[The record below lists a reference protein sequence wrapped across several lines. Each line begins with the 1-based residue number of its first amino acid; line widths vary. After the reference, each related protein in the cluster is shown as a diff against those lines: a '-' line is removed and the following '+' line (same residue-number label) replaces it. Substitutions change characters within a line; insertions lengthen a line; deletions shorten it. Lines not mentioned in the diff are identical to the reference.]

1 MRKEFIMG
9 EFLLIVFL
17 LLGAVVFFGSMVVF
31 MVALPFY
38 ILAAVIGL
46 ILSLIGLAFKFV
58 FGGPLLFIVIVA
70 TLIYFFRRK

>member
-1 MRKEFIMG
+1 
-9 EFLLIVFL
+9 
-17 LLGAVVFFGSMVVF
+17 MVVF

-46 ILSLIGLAFKFV
+46 VFSLIGLAFKFV

-70 TLIYFFRRK
+70 TLIYFLRRK

>member
-1 MRKEFIMG
+1 MG
-9 EFLLIVFL
+9 EFLLIVL
-17 LLGAVVFFGSMVVF
+17 LLIGAVVFFGSMVVF

-46 ILSLIGLAFKFV
+46 VFSLIGLAFKFV

-70 TLIYFFRRK
+70 TLIYILRRK